1 MSNPV
6 SGVELLVDA
15 NMAWLDNRGVFS
27 TISDAAVALKDGRIS
42 WFGAFREIP
51 GEFASAPRVELGRRL
66 LAPGLVECHT
76 HLVHAGD
83 REDERRERARGEA
96 TYEEQ
101 LARGDGIHAT
111 IRETRAVDEAELLE
125 LALARARQFA
135 AQGVTSLEIK
145 SGYGMDVA
153 TELAMLRVA
162 ARVGDGLGLHV
173 MRTLLA
179 GHTYP
184 RDTDHS
190 DFVEFVCQSLLPAA
204 RSEALMDAVEVCCD
218 DLVGLDLDDSST
230 ILETAYRW
238 KVPTRM
244 QADFLTDS
252 AGSALAPAFYAKAAA
267 HLLNTDALA
276 IRSLAESHTTAILL
290 PAAVREL
297 GLETRPPVETL
308 REERVPM
315 AVSSGYNPGTAPLPD
330 LLRAARLAIEIFGL
344 TNEEAFAGITRAAAG
359 ALGLNDGQGDI
370 RVGGV
375 ADFSIWN
382 VTSPQEILGT
392 AETLCCGTL
401 AAKRGSAAAQ
411 LRENLSAPMGAA

>member
-1 MSNPV
+1 MTNPV
-6 SGVELLVDA
+6 SSGELLVDA
-15 NMAWLDNRGVFS
+15 KLVRLDDRGAFS

-42 WFGAFREIP
+42 WFGVFREIP
-51 GEFASAPRVELGRRL
+51 SEFANAPRFELGGRL
-66 LAPGLVECHT
+66 IAPGLVECHT

-83 REDERRERARGEA
+83 REEERRERARGEA
-96 TYEEQ
+96 TYQEQ
-101 LARGDGIHAT
+101 LARGDGIYAT
-111 IRETRAVDEAELLE
+111 VRKTRAAGEAELLE
-125 LALARARQFA
+125 SALGRARQFT
-135 AQGVTSLEIK
+135 AQGVTTIEIK

-153 TELAMLRVA
+153 TELVMLRIA
-162 ARVGDGLGLHV
+162 ARVGDELGLQV
-173 MRTLLA
+173 VRTLLA

-184 RDTDHS
+184 LDTDRAE
-190 DFVEFVCQSLLPAA
+190 FVEFVCQSLLPAA

-218 DLVGLDLDDSST
+218 DIVGLDLDDSST

-244 QADFLTDS
+244 QSDFLTDS

-276 IRSLAESHTTAILL
+276 IRSLADSHTTAILL
-290 PAAVREL
+290 PAAVCEL
-297 GLETRPPVETL
+297 ALETRPPVETL
-308 REERVPM
+308 REEHVPM

-330 LLRAARLAIEIFGL
+330 LLRAARLSIEIFGL

-382 VTSPQEILGT
+382 VTSPQEILGAT
-392 AETLCCGTL
+392 EALCWGTL
-401 AAKRGSAAAQ
+401 AAKRGLAAAQ
-411 LRENLSAPMGAA
+411 LRENSRSFIGAV